1 MAWTAVEQLVIE
13 LINRARLDPAGEAAK
28 YGISLNEGLAPG
40 TISPASKQPLAPNDA
55 LLAAARGH
63 SQFMID
69 NDVAGHEGIGDGT
82 PTTRMNNK
90 GYFGLLGENIGSSG
104 STGSITELS
113 RAIDIF
119 ENLFIDTSVAGRGH
133 RLNILRAD
141 YREAGIGEVVG
152 LFTES
157 GTDFNTVMQTTNFG
171 ARAGNVFI
179 TGVAINDI
187 DNDNFYDVGQG
198 HGGVKITVRF
208 GGTVSSDTTEAAG
221 GYAAAVAPGKPYT
234 VSFSEGGLAS
244 PVSVSVVGVTQ
255 NVKID
260 LLGTSEILS
269 STSTVLGAGAKV
281 LGLLGSAAINGV
293 GNALANAI
301 TGNKATNSLN
311 GAAGNDTLAG
321 GGGADRLTGG
331 VGKDAMS
338 GGLANDIFD
347 FNALGEMGKTAVTR
361 DRIADF
367 AHLADR
373 IDLSTIDAVM
383 GPGNQTFS
391 FIGAGAFAAV
401 KGQLHYRFEGP
412 AKTIVEGD
420 VDGNKLADFQIELTG
435 HKVLQL
441 SPARR
446 RSLPRETVRKRQQRH
461 ARGALRPQAADGGR
475 FHSLRPTT
483 AE

>member
-1 MAWTAVEQLVIE
+1 MAWTAFEQLVLE

-28 YGISLNEGLAPG
+28 YGLSLNEGLAPG

-55 LLAAARGH
+55 LRAAARGH

-82 PTTRMNNK
+82 PITRINGAGYTGWTTV
-90 GYFGLLGENIGSSG
+90 GENIGIFPLFG
-104 STGSITELS
+104 GEAST
-113 RAIDIF
+113 AIDIY
-119 ENLFIDTSVAGRGH
+119 EALFIDTSVAGRGH
-133 RLNILRAD
+133 RLNILKSA
-141 YREAGIGEVVG
+141 YKEVGVGEIVGNFQGGSDVV
-152 LFTES
+152 
-157 GTDFNTVMQTTNFG
+157 QTTNFG
-171 ARAGNVFI
+171 ARAGNVFV
-179 TGVAINDI
+179 TGVAINDT
-187 DNDNFYDVGQG
+187 DNDNFYDIGEG
-198 HGGVKITVRF
+198 HAGVKVTVRF
-208 GGTVSSDTTEAAG
+208 GGTVTSDTTEEAG

-281 LGLLGSAAINGV
+281 LGLFGSAAINGV

-331 VGKDAMS
+331 AGRDVMS

-347 FNALGEMGKTAVTR
+347 FNALGEMGKTALTR

-391 FIGAGAFAAV
+391 FIGAGAFAGV

-435 HKVLQL
+435 HKLL
-441 SPARR
+441 
-446 RSLPRETVRKRQQRH
+446 
-461 ARGALRPQAADGGR
+461 DGGR
-475 FHSLRPTT
+475 LYPLRPTK
-483 AE
+483 AD

>member
-1 MAWTAVEQLVIE
+1 
-13 LINRARLDPAGEAAK
+13 
-28 YGISLNEGLAPG
+28 
-40 TISPASKQPLAPNDA
+40 
-55 LLAAARGH
+55 
-63 SQFMID
+63 MID
-69 NDVAGHEGIGDGT
+69 HDVAGHEGIGDGT

-104 STGSITELS
+104 STGPITELS

-152 LFTES
+152 IFTDG

-171 ARAGNVFI
+171 ARAGKVFL
-179 TGVAINDI
+179 TGVAINDT

-198 HGGVKITVRF
+198 HGGVKVTVRF
-208 GGTVSSDTTEAAG
+208 GGATVGSDTTEAAG
-221 GYAAAVAPGKPYT
+221 GYAAAVAAGKPYM
-234 VSFSEGGLAS
+234 VSFSGGGLPS

-260 LLGTSEILS
+260 LLGTNEILS
-269 STSTVLGAGAKV
+269 STSTVLGAGAKI
-281 LGLLGSAAINGV
+281 LGLLGVSAINGV

-301 TGNKATNSLN
+301 TGNKAANSLN
-311 GAAGNDTLAG
+311 GAAGNDSLAG

-331 VGKDAMS
+331 VGKDVTS

-347 FNALGEMGKTAVTR
+347 FNALGEMGKTALTR

-367 AHLADR
+367 GHLADR
-373 IDLSTIDAVM
+373 IDLSTIDVAM
-383 GPGNQTFS
+383 GPGNQKFA
-391 FIGAGAFAAV
+391 FIGTGAFTGV
-401 KGQLHYRFEGP
+401 KGQLHYKFEGP

-420 VDGNKLADFQIELTG
+420 VDGNRVADFQIELTG
-435 HKVLQL
+435 HKLL
-441 SPARR
+441 
-446 RSLPRETVRKRQQRH
+446 
-461 ARGALRPQAADGGR
+461 
-475 FHSLRPTT
+475 T
-483 AE
+483 AGDFIL